1 VLLSSASNPASVH
14 GPDLSSNSRLAL
26 AVTKAKK
33 ASCPKSA
40 IDAAIAR
47 GQNSEPADIL
57 EPLVEEY
64 MLAPGIAM
72 IVDCLTDNK
81 AKTRMELRTVMKK
94 HGAAP
99 SSISHLFR
107 KKGVIR
113 LKRKP
118 GVDLEAVLL
127 NALDAGALDV
137 EEGEGGYLVFTD
149 ASAISAVGEALERGL
164 SVEMDDTRVVW
175 DPEARLTIPEALA
188 RQVRDIARQL
198 EEMPSIRSLHTN
210 APLQ

>member
-1 VLLSSASNPASVH
+1 
-14 GPDLSSNSRLAL
+14 
-26 AVTKAKK
+26 VTKAKK

-47 GQNSEPADIL
+47 GQNSSESGHVL

-107 KKGVIR
+107 KKGVIK

-127 NALDAGALDV
+127 NALDAGALDA
-137 EEGEGGYLVFTD
+137 EEREGGYFVFTD
-149 ASAISAVGEALERGL
+149 ASDISAVGEALEKGL
-164 SVEMDDTRVVW
+164 SVEMDDARVVW
-175 DPEARLTIPEALA
+175 DPEARLTISEALA
-188 RQVRDIARQL
+188 QQVRDIARQL
-198 EEMPSIRSLHTN
+198 KDMPSIRSLYTN